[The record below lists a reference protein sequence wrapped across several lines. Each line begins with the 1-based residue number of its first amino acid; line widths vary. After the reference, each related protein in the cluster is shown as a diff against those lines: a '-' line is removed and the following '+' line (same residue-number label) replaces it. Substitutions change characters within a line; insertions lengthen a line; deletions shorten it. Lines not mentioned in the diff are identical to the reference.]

1 MDLCLKVAYKT
12 AAHLP
17 SPKNATE
24 KNKTNLPPKAQTSLA
39 LFTGK

>member
-12 AAHLP
+12 AARLL

-24 KNKTNLPPKAQTSLA
+24 KNETNLPLRAQTFLS